1 MDAGTGPTLWL
12 AAGAGVVTVA
22 SPCVLPVLPALPGAS
37 WGAHS
42 PWRPLWVVLGFVGSF
57 AGVALLLGA
66 ALRGLALD
74 AAAPRAV
81 AAGVLAASGL
91 LMAWP
96 RLGEQAGR
104 LLQPLARWADAALPA
119 TPAARVVDGSA
130 GAPGAA
136 RAAGAAAG
144 PAGARSS
151 MGALAT
157 GAALGAIWAPCAG
170 PALATI
176 VGLLAQGHTGQAAPL
191 LLAYGAGAGLPMLAI
206 AWGGQ
211 RASLRVPA
219 LSRHAGRIRQAFGVL
234 VMATAAAVLLDRD
247 ADLAARLAPPLRSA
261 PPATLPA
268 DPAGPQ
274 APDATARPPAL
285 HTATQATR
293 AAQGG
298 PTVPAAGPPAP
309 EFTGITAWLNTPQP
323 LSLASLRGR
332 PVLVDFW
339 TWNCV
344 NCIRTLPHLQR
355 LHERYAG
362 RGLVVIGVHTPEFA
376 HERGLA
382 GLRAAIRRHGLGYP
396 VAQDNAYATWQAW
409 SNAYWPAAYLVDAQ
423 GRVVYHRIGE
433 GGEAELEA
441 RIERLLSPQ

>member
-22 SPCVLPVLPALPGAS
+22 SPCVLPVLPALLGAS
-37 WGAHS
+37 WGSHS
-42 PWRPLWVVLGFVGSF
+42 RWRPLWVVLGFVGSF
-57 AGVALLLGA
+57 AGVALVLGA
-66 ALRGLALD
+66 ALRGLAVD
-74 AAAPRAV
+74 AAALRAV
-81 AAGVLAASGL
+81 AAGVLATSGL

-119 TPAARVVDGSA
+119 TPAAQVVA
-130 GAPGAA
+130 GAPGG
-136 RAAGAAAG
+136 AGAAAG

-157 GAALGAIWAPCAG
+157 GAALGAVWAPCAG

-176 VGLLAQGHTGQAAPL
+176 LGLLSRGHTGQAAPL

-206 AWGGQ
+206 AWGGW
-211 RASLRVPA
+211 RASLRVRA

-234 VMATAAAVLLDRD
+234 VMATSAAVLLGRD
-247 ADLAARLAPPLRSA
+247 ADLAARLAAPLHRA
-261 PPATLPA
+261 PPAALPT

-274 APDATARPPAL
+274 APDATARTPAL
-285 HTATQATR
+285 HTATQAIR

-323 LSLASLRGR
+323 LSLARLRGR

-355 LHERYAG
+355 LHERYAA

-376 HERGLA
+376 HERSLA

-409 SNAYWPAAYLVDAQ
+409 GNAYWPAVYLVDAR